1 MPHNQMIATVQ
12 CEVLKLQCY
21 RYLNC
26 SGLVSEALS
35 VVTGQIV
42 AAMYQSADYVYTS
55 LLLKPK

>member
-12 CEVLKLQCY
+12 CEVPKLQCY

-35 VVTGQIV
+35 VVTGEMV
-42 AAMYQSADYVYTS
+42 AAMYQSVDYVYTS
-55 LLLKPK
+55 MLLQA